1 MGFVGE
7 ILGALPLCQR
17 MPLIKVHKRGAIGRS
32 IDIGRF
38 SEYGELYQA
47 LAHMFGIEGQL
58 EERQTKG
65 WTCLYQDD
73 EGDFLLLGDGPWEE
87 FVISIKSIQIM
98 SPQEVDQ
105 KFLQK
110 LGGGLASRL

>member
-1 MGFVGE
+1 ARGQE
-7 ILGALPLCQR
+7 ILGALPLRQR
-17 MPLIKVHKRGAIGRS
+17 MPFIKVHKRGVISRS

-38 SEYGELYQA
+38 SGYGELNQA

-87 FVISIKSIQIM
+87 FVISIKSILIM

-105 KFLQK
+105 KCLQK

>member
-1 MGFVGE
+1 MFFQAVSTNVG
-7 ILGALPLCQR
+7 
-17 MPLIKVHKRGAIGRS
+17 GAIGRS